1 MRIQSG
7 ILLTM
12 GGERYE
18 NGYVDAENGKI
29 TAFGSMNDAP
39 VYSGETY
46 DAEGGYILPGLID
59 AHTHIGISEEGLR
72 WEGEDCNEATDPVTP
87 DMRAVD
93 GINPFE
99 YHVCYILLIRQY
111 PKHGG
116 QALRRSRYLPE
127 VQMS

>member
-72 WEGEDCNEATDPVTP
+72 WEGEDCNEAT
-87 DMRAVD
+87 
-93 GINPFE
+93 
-99 YHVCYILLIRQY
+99 
-111 PKHGG
+111 KHGG

>member
-18 NGYVDAENGKI
+18 NGYVDAKNGKI

-59 AHTHIGISEEGLR
+59 AHTQYRHIRGRIEVGRRGL
-72 WEGEDCNEATDPVTP
+72 
-87 DMRAVD
+87 
-93 GINPFE
+93 
-99 YHVCYILLIRQY
+99 Q
-111 PKHGG
+111 
-116 QALRRSRYLPE
+116 RSNRPSYT
-127 VQMS
+127 

>member
-39 VYSGETY
+39 VYIVVKPMMLRAATY
-46 DAEGGYILPGLID
+46 CPGL
-59 AHTHIGISEEGLR
+59 
-72 WEGEDCNEATDPVTP
+72 
-87 DMRAVD
+87 
-93 GINPFE
+93 
-99 YHVCYILLIRQY
+99 
-111 PKHGG
+111 
-116 QALRRSRYLPE
+116 
-127 VQMS
+127 